1 MSEAINNLN
10 AAMQKAIAGRPAV
23 GGFPYLAETLR
34 KAGVIKNE
42 WELPSCQSLYITTL
56 GPVMMPGQYLTT
68 NPADIPTFDERAL
81 IHALREDQA
90 GKTTF
95 PEFLSAVWKAGI
107 VRYSVDFS
115 AREVSYYGCNG
126 ESYIE
131 AYPEVRIC

>member
-1 MSEAINNLN
+1 MSDAINNLKT
-10 AAMQKAIAGRPAV
+10 AMEKAIAGRPAV

-34 KAGVIKNE
+34 KAGVEKNE
-42 WELPSCQSLYITTL
+42 WVLPSCQSLYITAL
-56 GPVMMPGQYLTT
+56 GPVIMPGQYLTT
-68 NPADIPTFDERAL
+68 NPADIPTFDEHAL

-107 VRYSVDFS
+107 VRYRVDFS